1 MNIEYEDN
9 SDFAEFNTP
18 RIYLEEN
25 KYVDK
30 SAAKNSGYID
40 LKILTV
46 SNLAVGN
53 GMFSKDKVGLYKDIM
68 TNGEYP
74 IIPGSSLKGAV
85 RHIANIVSDG
95 CIKAKSGRKYVIDVP
110 NANLKCDVKNKC
122 IICDMFGMMKVKSKL
137 TFSDAVSKSAKTK
150 VFNVNCQHSPKLTV
164 AKYCNVEKGPRNNV
178 GKLKGYKLYCNKVK
192 KYDAYKKIRIKAI
205 LPGAEFNTRIF
216 FNDLT
221 DKELEL
227 LCFALGC
234 TKTFN
239 LKLGGFKNEGYG
251 RVEISGNVIMD
262 RKSVDAKLYAENYKN
277 KYKEF
282 SRSITD
288 VEEIMYPYI
297 DGVKK

>member
-1 MNIEYEDN
+1 
-9 SDFAEFNTP
+9 
-18 RIYLEEN
+18 
-25 KYVDK
+25 
-30 SAAKNSGYID
+30 
-40 LKILTV
+40 
-46 SNLAVGN
+46 
-53 GMFSKDKVGLYKDIM
+53 
-68 TNGEYP
+68 
-74 IIPGSSLKGAV
+74 
-85 RHIANIVSDG
+85 
-95 CIKAKSGRKYVIDVP
+95 
-110 NANLKCDVKNKC
+110 
-122 IICDMFGMMKVKSKL
+122 MMKVKSKL

-251 RVEISGNVIMD
+251 QVEISGNVIMD